1 MEIEM
6 FISALT
12 QLFQIS
18 HFPYLMAGVLLGL
31 TLGILPGLG
40 GTSGLAILLPF
51 VYTFEPSVALAM
63 MIGVLAPTTTS
74 DTFPAV
80 LLGIP
85 GTAGSQATV
94 MDGHPLAKKG
104 QASRA
109 LSAAFLS
116 SLVGGLFG
124 AMILSVAI
132 FFAKPLIMSFGFGE
146 QFLLIM
152 IELLMIGALTG
163 ANFLKGIASCIFGL
177 IIGTIGLA
185 HITGDPRYTFGTLYL
200 TDGFPLVVMGLGLFA
215 VPEIV
220 SLLQSKTTVAGG
232 GKLKTGWLLGMK
244 DAIKNWFLIIRCST
258 VGVLVGALPGLGGTV
273 VDWIAYSHAKQT
285 LKNPETLGTGD
296 IRGVIAPEAANNAKE
311 GGALIPTILFG
322 IPGSGNKVLLLGG
335 LILVGI
341 EPGIEMVTTQLDITY
356 LIIWS
361 LAVANIFGAGLCLFL
376 ARPMAQLTRVPFYIL
391 APILVVLIFFATFN
405 NGRDW
410 VDFAALMIFGAVGV
424 IFKTFGWSRP
434 ALLIGFFL
442 SPKIELLSYQV
453 SAAYGMSFLYRTGS
467 VILIVLAL
475 ATIFLLLRQKMFQ
488 QKGSDVLEKRTQT
501 LFSWLVA
508 IFPISMI
515 FQVMELD
522 LRASFYPIA
531 LSILLL
537 VLLFTIATLQTLRQI
552 PATERVVSDNTAL
565 RAISR
570 NIFESEGR
578 FLDQVRAFS
587 FIPIFLGLVF
597 LLGFPLAAVA
607 LINGFILLHN
617 RRSLFV
623 SSTLSIAILLIL
635 WTMSGVLTLQY
646 PAGLISEIIP
656 LPWWLGGIQ

>member
-1 MEIEM
+1 M
-6 FISALT
+6 FMSALT

-18 HFPYLMAGVLLGL
+18 HFPYLMAGVFLGL

-104 QASRA
+104 EASRA

-124 AMILSVAI
+124 AIILSVSI

-146 QFLLIM
+146 QFLLI
-152 IELLMIGALTG
+152 ILALLMIGALTG
-163 ANFLKGIASCIFGL
+163 ANFLKGLASCVIGL
-177 IIGTIGLA
+177 VIGTIGLA
-185 HITGDPRYTFGTLYL
+185 QITGDPRYTFGTLYL
-200 TDGFPLVVMGLGLFA
+200 VDGFSLVVMGLGLFA

-220 SLLQSKTTVAGG
+220 SLLQSKSTVAGG
-232 GKLKTGWLLGMK
+232 GKLEKGWLRGMR

-285 LKNPETLGTGD
+285 IKNPETLGTGD
-296 IRGVIAPEAANNAKE
+296 IRGVIAPESANNAKE

-335 LILVGI
+335 LVLVGI

-361 LAVANIFGAGLCLFL
+361 LAVANVVGAGLCLFL
-376 ARPMAQLTRVPFYIL
+376 ARPMAQLTRVPFFIL

-410 VDFAALMIFGAVGV
+410 IDFVALMFFGAVGV
-424 IFKTFGWSRP
+424 MFKTYGWSRP

-442 SPKIELLSYQV
+442 SSKIELLSYQV
-453 SAAYGMSFLYRTGS
+453 SAAYGLSFLYRTGS
-467 VILIVLAL
+467 IILIFLAL
-475 ATIFLLLRQKMFQ
+475 GTIFLLLRQKMTPDGRSTVEEAG
-488 QKGSDVLEKRTQT
+488 KQT
-501 LFSWLVA
+501 LFTCFLA
-508 IFPISMI
+508 LFPITMI
-515 FQVMELD
+515 LQVVALD
-522 LRASFYPIA
+522 FRASIYPIA
-531 LSILLL
+531 LSGVLLLLL
-537 VLLFTIATLQTLRQI
+537 VSIAGLQMVQQRPEMQRI
-552 PATERVVSDNTAL
+552 NDANMAL
-565 RAISR
+565 RTMSR
-570 NIFESEGR
+570 NIFENHGT
-578 FLDQVRAFS
+578 LYDQVLAFAM
-587 FIPIFLGLVF
+587 IPVFLVLVF
-597 LLGFPLAAVA
+597 LLGFPIAAVA
-607 LINGFILLHN
+607 LINGFILMHD
-617 RRSLFV
+617 RSKYLV
-623 SSTLSIAILLIL
+623 SIIVSAAVLIIL
-635 WTMSGVLTLQY
+635 WTLSGVLTLQY
-646 PAGLISEIIP
+646 PAGIIADFLP
-656 LPWWLGGIQ
+656 LPWWLGGR

>member
-1 MEIEM
+1 M
-6 FISALT
+6 FVSALA
-12 QLFQIS
+12 QLFQVS

-51 VYTFEPSVALAM
+51 VYTFEPGVALAM

-94 MDGHPLAKKG
+94 LDGHPLAKRG
-104 QASRA
+104 EASRA

-116 SLVGGLFG
+116 SLFGGLFG
-124 AMILSVAI
+124 AMILSISI

-146 QFLLIM
+146 QFLLI
-152 IELLMIGALTG
+152 ILALLMIGALTG
-163 ANFLKGIASCIFGL
+163 ANFLKGLASCVIGL
-177 IIGTIGLA
+177 VIGTIGLA
-185 HITGDPRYTFGTLYL
+185 QITGDPRYTFGTLYL

-220 SLLQSKTTVAGG
+220 SLLHSKSTVAGG
-232 GKLKTGWLLGMK
+232 GKLEKGWLRGMR
-244 DAIKNWFLIIRCST
+244 DAVSNWFLIIRCST

-273 VDWIAYSHAKQT
+273 VDRIAYSHAKQT
-285 LKNPETLGTGD
+285 IKDPKTLGTGD
-296 IRGVIAPEAANNAKE
+296 IRGVIAPESANNAKE

-376 ARPMAQLTRVPFYIL
+376 ARPMAQLTRLPFFIL

-410 VDFAALMIFGAVGV
+410 LDFVALMLFGAVGV
-424 IFKTFGWSRP
+424 VFKTFGWSRP

-442 SPKIELLSYQV
+442 SSKIELLSYQV
-453 SAAYGMSFLYRTGS
+453 SAAYGLSFLYRTGS
-467 VILIVLAL
+467 IILIVLAFG
-475 ATIFLLLRQKMFQ
+475 TIALLLRQKMSPVRRAAVTEQ
-488 QKGSDVLEKRTQT
+488 RKQA
-501 LFSWLVA
+501 LFTCLVA
-508 IFPISMI
+508 LLPISMI
-515 FQVMELD
+515 LQVVNLD
-522 LRASFYPIA
+522 FRASIYPIA
-531 LSILLL
+531 LSGALLAL
-537 VLLFTIATLQTLRQI
+537 VATIAVLQVMRQA
-552 PATERVVSDNTAL
+552 PAMDDIISRNAAL
-565 RAISR
+565 RVMSQ
-570 NIFESEGR
+570 NIFESEGTL
-578 FLDQVRAFS
+578 FDQLRAFTL
-587 FIPIFLGLVF
+587 IPVFLGLVF
-597 LLGFPLAAVA
+597 VLGFPIAAVA
-607 LINGFILLHN
+607 LINGFILLHD
-617 RRSLFV
+617 RSKYLISITV
-623 SSTLSIAILLIL
+623 SAAVLIIL
-635 WTMSGVLTLQY
+635 WTLSGVLTLQY
-646 PAGLISEIIP
+646 PAGIITDFIP
-656 LPWWLGGIQ
+656 LPWWLGGAH

>member
-1 MEIEM
+1 M
-6 FISALT
+6 FVSALA
-12 QLFQIS
+12 QLFQVS

-51 VYTFEPSVALAM
+51 VYTFEPGVALAM

-94 MDGHPLAKKG
+94 LDGHPLAKRG
-104 QASRA
+104 EASRA

-116 SLVGGLFG
+116 SLFGGLFG
-124 AMILSVAI
+124 AMILSISI

-146 QFLLIM
+146 QFLLI
-152 IELLMIGALTG
+152 ILALLMIGALTG
-163 ANFLKGIASCIFGL
+163 ANFLKGLASCVIGL
-177 IIGTIGLA
+177 VIGTIGLA
-185 HITGDPRYTFGTLYL
+185 QITGDPRYTFGTLYL

-220 SLLQSKTTVAGG
+220 SLLHSKSTVAGG
-232 GKLKTGWLLGMK
+232 GKLEKGWLRGMR
-244 DAIKNWFLIIRCST
+244 DAVSNWFLIIRCST

-285 LKNPETLGTGD
+285 IKDPKTLGTGD
-296 IRGVIAPEAANNAKE
+296 IRGVIAPESANNAKE

-376 ARPMAQLTRVPFYIL
+376 ARPMAQLTRLPFFIL

-410 VDFAALMIFGAVGV
+410 LDFVALMLFGAVGV
-424 IFKTFGWSRP
+424 VFKTFGWSRP

-442 SPKIELLSYQV
+442 SSKIELLSYQV
-453 SAAYGMSFLYRTGS
+453 SAAYGLSFLYRTGS
-467 VILIVLAL
+467 IILIVLAFG
-475 ATIFLLLRQKMFQ
+475 TIPLLLRQKMSPVRRAAVTEQ
-488 QKGSDVLEKRTQT
+488 RKQA
-501 LFSWLVA
+501 LFTCLVA
-508 IFPISMI
+508 LLPISMI
-515 FQVMELD
+515 LQVVNLD
-522 LRASFYPIA
+522 FRASIYPIA
-531 LSILLL
+531 LSGALLAL
-537 VLLFTIATLQTLRQI
+537 VATIAVLQVMRQA
-552 PATERVVSDNTAL
+552 PAMDDIISRNAAL
-565 RAISR
+565 RVMSQ
-570 NIFESEGR
+570 NIFESEGTL
-578 FLDQVRAFS
+578 FDQLRAFTL
-587 FIPIFLGLVF
+587 IPVFLGLVF
-597 LLGFPLAAVA
+597 VLGFPIAAVA
-607 LINGFILLHN
+607 LINGFILLHD
-617 RRSLFV
+617 RSKYLISITV
-623 SSTLSIAILLIL
+623 SAAVLIIL
-635 WTMSGVLTLQY
+635 WTLSGVLTLQY
-646 PAGLISEIIP
+646 PAGIITDFIP
-656 LPWWLGGIQ
+656 LPWWLGGAH

>member
-1 MEIEM
+1 M
-6 FISALT
+6 FVSALA
-12 QLFQIS
+12 QLFQVS

-51 VYTFEPSVALAM
+51 VYTFEPGVALAM

-94 MDGHPLAKKG
+94 LDGHPLAKRG
-104 QASRA
+104 EASRA

-116 SLVGGLFG
+116 SLFGGLFG
-124 AMILSVAI
+124 AMILSISI

-146 QFLLIM
+146 QFLLI
-152 IELLMIGALTG
+152 ILALLMIGALTG
-163 ANFLKGIASCIFGL
+163 ANFLKGLASCVIGL
-177 IIGTIGLA
+177 VIGTIGLA
-185 HITGDPRYTFGTLYL
+185 QITGDPRYTFGTLYL

-220 SLLQSKTTVAGG
+220 SLLHSKSTVAGG
-232 GKLKTGWLLGMK
+232 GKLAKGWLRGMRE
-244 DAIKNWFLIIRCST
+244 AVSNWFLIIRCST

-285 LKNPETLGTGD
+285 IKDPKTLGTGD
-296 IRGVIAPEAANNAKE
+296 IRGVIAPESANNAKE

-376 ARPMAQLTRVPFYIL
+376 ARPMAQLTRVPFFIL

-410 VDFAALMIFGAVGV
+410 LDFVALMLFGAVGV
-424 IFKTFGWSRP
+424 VFKTFGWSRP

-442 SPKIELLSYQV
+442 SSKIELLSYQV
-453 SAAYGMSFLYRTGS
+453 SAAYGLSFLYRTGS
-467 VILIVLAL
+467 IILIVLAL
-475 ATIFLLLRQKMFQ
+475 GTIALLLRQKMSPVRRAAVTEQ
-488 QKGSDVLEKRTQT
+488 RKQA
-501 LFSWLVA
+501 LFTCLVA
-508 IFPISMI
+508 LLPISMI
-515 FQVMELD
+515 LQVVNLD
-522 LRASFYPIA
+522 FRASIYPIA
-531 LSILLL
+531 LSGALLA
-537 VLLFTIATLQTLRQI
+537 LLATIAVLQVMRQA
-552 PATERVVSDNTAL
+552 PAMDDIISRNAAL
-565 RAISR
+565 RVMSQ
-570 NIFESEGR
+570 NIFESEGTL
-578 FLDQVRAFS
+578 FDQLRAFTL
-587 FIPIFLGLVF
+587 IPVFLGLVF
-597 LLGFPLAAVA
+597 VLGFPIAAVA
-607 LINGFILLHN
+607 LINGFILLHD
-617 RRSLFV
+617 RSKYLISITV
-623 SSTLSIAILLIL
+623 SAAVLIIL
-635 WTMSGVLTLQY
+635 WTLSGVLTLQY
-646 PAGLISEIIP
+646 PAGIIADFIP
-656 LPWWLGGIQ
+656 LPWWLGGAH

>member
-1 MEIEM
+1 M
-6 FISALT
+6 FFSALT

-18 HFPYLMAGVLLGL
+18 HLPYLLGGVLLGL

-94 MDGHPLAKKG
+94 LDGHPLAKRG
-104 QASRA
+104 EASRA

-124 AMILSVAI
+124 ALILSVSI

-146 QFLLIM
+146 QFLLI
-152 IELLMIGALTG
+152 ILALLMIGALTG
-163 ANFLKGIASCIFGL
+163 ANFFKGLASCLIGL

-185 HITGDPRYTFGTLYL
+185 QITGDQRYTFGTLYL
-200 TDGFPLVVMGLGLFA
+200 TEGFPLVVMGLGLFA

-220 SLLQSKTTVAGG
+220 SLLQSKSTVAGG
-232 GKLKTGWLLGMK
+232 GKLAEGWLRGMR
-244 DAIKNWFLIIRCST
+244 DVLRNWFLVIRCST
-258 VGVLVGALPGLGGTV
+258 AGVLVGALPGLGGTV

-285 LKNPETLGTGD
+285 VKNPETLGTGD
-296 IRGVIAPEAANNAKE
+296 IRGVIAPESANNAKE

-361 LAVANIFGAGLCLFL
+361 LAVANVFGAGLCLFL
-376 ARPMAQLTRVPFYIL
+376 ARPMAQLTRVPFYLL

-405 NGRDW
+405 NGREW
-410 VDFAALMIFGAVGV
+410 IDFLSLMLFGTVGV
-424 IFKTFGWSRP
+424 LFKTFGWSRP
-434 ALLIGFFL
+434 ALLIGYFL
-442 SPKIELLSYQV
+442 STKIELLSYQV
-453 SAAYGMSFLYRTGS
+453 SAAYGLSFLFRTGS
-467 VILIVLAL
+467 IILIVLAL
-475 ATIFLLLRQKMFQ
+475 GTIILLLRQK
-488 QKGSDVLEKRTQT
+488 SSRVRESVDLEQRNQL
-501 LFSWLVA
+501 LFTCLMA
-508 IFPISMI
+508 LFPITMI
-515 FQVMELD
+515 AQVASLD
-522 LRASFYPIA
+522 YRASIYPIA
-531 LSILLL
+531 LSG
-537 VLLFTIATLQTLRQI
+537 VLLALLAAIALLQLMRQV
-552 PATERVVSDNTAL
+552 PSMDNVISGNAAL
-565 RAISR
+565 RVMSR
-570 NIFESEGR
+570 NIFANEGR
-578 FLDQVRAFS
+578 LVAQLQALSILPVFLV
-587 FIPIFLGLVF
+587 LVY
-597 LLGFPLAAVA
+597 LLGFPLAAIA
-607 LINGFILLHN
+607 LINGFVLLHD
-617 RRSLFV
+617 RSKYIV
-623 SSTLSIAILLIL
+623 SITLSAVVMFVL
-635 WTMSGVLTLQY
+635 WTLSSILTLQY
-646 PAGLISEIIP
+646 PAGLIANVIP

>member
-1 MEIEM
+1 M
-6 FISALT
+6 FVSALT
-12 QLFQIS
+12 QLFQVS
-18 HFPYLMAGVLLGL
+18 HFPYLMFGVLLGL

-94 MDGHPLAKKG
+94 LDGHPLAKRG
-104 QASRA
+104 EASRA

-116 SLVGGLFG
+116 SLAGGLFG
-124 AMILSVAI
+124 AMILSISI

-146 QFLLIM
+146 QFLLI
-152 IELLMIGALTG
+152 ILALLMIGALTG
-163 ANFLKGIASCIFGL
+163 ANFLKGLASCMLGL
-177 IIGTIGLA
+177 VIGTIGLA
-185 HITGDPRYTFGTLYL
+185 QITGDPRYTFGTLYL

-215 VPEIV
+215 IPEIV
-220 SLLQSKTTVAGG
+220 GLLQSKSSVAGDG
-232 GKLKTGWLLGMK
+232 RLEKGWLQGMR
-244 DAIKNWFLIIRCST
+244 DAVSNWFLVIRCST

-285 LKNPETLGTGD
+285 IKNPDTLGTGD
-296 IRGVIAPEAANNAKE
+296 IRGVIAPESANNAKE

-335 LILVGI
+335 LVLVGI

-376 ARPMAQLTRVPFYIL
+376 ARPMAQLTRVPFFIL

-410 VDFAALMIFGAVGV
+410 SDFLALMLFGAVGV
-424 IFKTFGWSRP
+424 MFKTYGWSRP

-442 SPKIELLSYQV
+442 SSKIELLSYQV
-453 SAAYGMSFLYRTGS
+453 SVAYGLSFLYRTGS
-467 VILIVLAL
+467 IILIVMAL
-475 ATIFLLLRQKMFQ
+475 VTIFLLLRQKMIPN
-488 QKGSDVLEKRTQT
+488 GESNLEEVGKQIAFT
-501 LFSWLVA
+501 SLVA
-508 IFPISMI
+508 LFPFSMI
-515 FQVMELD
+515 LQVMSLD
-522 LRASFYPIA
+522 FRASIYPIA
-531 LSILLL
+531 LSGMLLL
-537 VLLFTIATLQTLRQI
+537 LLGVIACLQIIQQRPDMQSVIESNVVLRTMSQ
-552 PATERVVSDNTAL
+552 
-565 RAISR
+565 
-570 NIFESEGR
+570 NIFENHGALHE
-578 FLDQVRAFS
+578 QVRAFAM
-587 FIPIFLGLVF
+587 IPVFLGLVF
-597 LLGFPLAAVA
+597 LLGFPIAAVA
-607 LINGFILLHN
+607 LINGFILIHD
-617 RRSLFV
+617 RSKYLV
-623 SSTLSIAILLIL
+623 SIIVSAAVLIIL
-635 WTMSGVLTLQY
+635 WTLSGVLTLQY
-646 PAGLISEIIP
+646 PAGVIANFLP
-656 LPWWLGGIQ
+656 LPWWLGGAH

>member
-1 MEIEM
+1 M
-6 FISALT
+6 FVSALA
-12 QLFQIS
+12 QLFQVS

-51 VYTFEPSVALAM
+51 VYTFEPGVALAM

-94 MDGHPLAKKG
+94 LDGHPLAKRG
-104 QASRA
+104 EASRA

-116 SLVGGLFG
+116 SLFGGLFG
-124 AMILSVAI
+124 AMILSISI

-146 QFLLIM
+146 QFLLI
-152 IELLMIGALTG
+152 ILALLMIGALTG
-163 ANFLKGIASCIFGL
+163 ANFLKGLASCVIGL
-177 IIGTIGLA
+177 VIGTIGLA
-185 HITGDPRYTFGTLYL
+185 QITGDPRYTFGTLYL

-220 SLLQSKTTVAGG
+220 SLLHSKSTVAGG
-232 GKLKTGWLLGMK
+232 GKLEKGWLRGMR
-244 DAIKNWFLIIRCST
+244 DAVSNWFLIIRCST

-285 LKNPETLGTGD
+285 IKDPKTLGTGD
-296 IRGVIAPEAANNAKE
+296 IRGVIAPESANNAKE

-376 ARPMAQLTRVPFYIL
+376 ARPMAQLTRLPFFIL

-410 VDFAALMIFGAVGV
+410 LDFVALMLFGAVGV
-424 IFKTFGWSRP
+424 VFKTFGWSRP

-442 SPKIELLSYQV
+442 SSKIELLSYQV
-453 SAAYGMSFLYRTGS
+453 SAAYGLSFLYRTGS
-467 VILIVLAL
+467 IILIVLAFG
-475 ATIFLLLRQKMFQ
+475 TIALLLRQKMSPVRRAAVTEQ
-488 QKGSDVLEKRTQT
+488 RKQA
-501 LFSWLVA
+501 LFTCLVA
-508 IFPISMI
+508 LLPISMI
-515 FQVMELD
+515 LQVVNLD
-522 LRASFYPIA
+522 FRASIYPIA
-531 LSILLL
+531 LSGALLAL
-537 VLLFTIATLQTLRQI
+537 VATIAVLQVMRQA
-552 PATERVVSDNTAL
+552 PAMDDIISRNAAL
-565 RAISR
+565 RVMSQ
-570 NIFESEGR
+570 NIFESEGTL
-578 FLDQVRAFS
+578 FDQLRAFTL
-587 FIPIFLGLVF
+587 IPVFLGLVF
-597 LLGFPLAAVA
+597 VLGFPIAAVA
-607 LINGFILLHN
+607 LINGFILLHD
-617 RRSLFV
+617 RSKYLISITV
-623 SSTLSIAILLIL
+623 SAAVLIIL
-635 WTMSGVLTLQY
+635 WTLSGVLTLQY
-646 PAGLISEIIP
+646 PAGIITDFIP
-656 LPWWLGGIQ
+656 LPWWLGGAH

>member
-1 MEIEM
+1 M
-6 FISALT
+6 FVSALA
-12 QLFQIS
+12 QLFQVS

-51 VYTFEPSVALAM
+51 VYTFEPGVALAM

-94 MDGHPLAKKG
+94 LDGHPLAKRG
-104 QASRA
+104 EASRA

-116 SLVGGLFG
+116 SLFGGLFG
-124 AMILSVAI
+124 AMILSISI

-146 QFLLIM
+146 QFLLI
-152 IELLMIGALTG
+152 ILALLMIGALTG
-163 ANFLKGIASCIFGL
+163 ANFLKGLASCVIGL
-177 IIGTIGLA
+177 VIGTIGLA
-185 HITGDPRYTFGTLYL
+185 QITGDPRYTFGTLYL

-220 SLLQSKTTVAGG
+220 SLLHSKSTVAGG
-232 GKLKTGWLLGMK
+232 GKLEKGWLRGMR
-244 DAIKNWFLIIRCST
+244 DAVSNWFLIIRCST

-285 LKNPETLGTGD
+285 IKDPETLGTGD
-296 IRGVIAPEAANNAKE
+296 IRGVIAPESANNAKE

-376 ARPMAQLTRVPFYIL
+376 ARPMAQLTRLPFFIL

-410 VDFAALMIFGAVGV
+410 LDFVALMLFGAVGV
-424 IFKTFGWSRP
+424 VFKTFGWSRP

-442 SPKIELLSYQV
+442 SSKIELLSYQV
-453 SAAYGMSFLYRTGS
+453 SAAYGLSFLYRTGS
-467 VILIVLAL
+467 IILIVLAFG
-475 ATIFLLLRQKMFQ
+475 TIALLLRQKMSPVRRAAVTEQ
-488 QKGSDVLEKRTQT
+488 RKQA
-501 LFSWLVA
+501 LFTCLVA
-508 IFPISMI
+508 LLPISMI
-515 FQVMELD
+515 LQVVNLD
-522 LRASFYPIA
+522 FRASIYPIA
-531 LSILLL
+531 LSGALLAL
-537 VLLFTIATLQTLRQI
+537 VATIAVLQVMRQA
-552 PATERVVSDNTAL
+552 PAMDDIISRNAAL
-565 RAISR
+565 RVMSQ
-570 NIFESEGR
+570 NIFESEGTL
-578 FLDQVRAFS
+578 FDQLRAFTL
-587 FIPIFLGLVF
+587 IPVFLGLVF
-597 LLGFPLAAVA
+597 VLGFPIAAVA
-607 LINGFILLHN
+607 LINGFILLHD
-617 RRSLFV
+617 RSKYLISITV
-623 SSTLSIAILLIL
+623 SAAVLIIL
-635 WTMSGVLTLQY
+635 WTLSGVLTLQY
-646 PAGLISEIIP
+646 PAGIITDFIP
-656 LPWWLGGIQ
+656 LPWWLGGAH

>member
-1 MEIEM
+1 M
-6 FISALT
+6 FVSALA
-12 QLFQIS
+12 QLFQVS

-51 VYTFEPSVALAM
+51 VYTFEPGVALAM

-94 MDGHPLAKKG
+94 LDGHPLAKRG
-104 QASRA
+104 EASRA

-116 SLVGGLFG
+116 SLFGGLFG
-124 AMILSVAI
+124 AMILSISI

-146 QFLLIM
+146 QFLLI
-152 IELLMIGALTG
+152 ILALLMIGALTG
-163 ANFLKGIASCIFGL
+163 ANFLKGLASCVIGL
-177 IIGTIGLA
+177 VIGTIGLA
-185 HITGDPRYTFGTLYL
+185 QITGDPRYTFGTLYL

-220 SLLQSKTTVAGG
+220 SLLHSKSTVAGG
-232 GKLKTGWLLGMK
+232 GKLEKGWFRGMR
-244 DAIKNWFLIIRCST
+244 DAVSNWFLIIRCST

-285 LKNPETLGTGD
+285 IKDPKTLGTGD
-296 IRGVIAPEAANNAKE
+296 IRGVIAPESANNAKE

-376 ARPMAQLTRVPFYIL
+376 ARPMAQLTRVPFFIL

-410 VDFAALMIFGAVGV
+410 LDFVALMLFGAVGV
-424 IFKTFGWSRP
+424 VFKTFGWSRP

-442 SPKIELLSYQV
+442 SSKIELLSYQV
-453 SAAYGMSFLYRTGS
+453 SAAYGLSFLYRTGS
-467 VILIVLAL
+467 IILIVLAFG
-475 ATIFLLLRQKMFQ
+475 TIALLLRQKMSPVRRAAVTEQ
-488 QKGSDVLEKRTQT
+488 RKQA
-501 LFSWLVA
+501 LFTCLVA
-508 IFPISMI
+508 LLPISMI
-515 FQVMELD
+515 LQVVNLD
-522 LRASFYPIA
+522 FRASIYPIA
-531 LSILLL
+531 LSGALLA
-537 VLLFTIATLQTLRQI
+537 LLATIAVLQVMRQA
-552 PATERVVSDNTAL
+552 PAMDDIISRNAAL
-565 RAISR
+565 RVMSQ
-570 NIFESEGR
+570 NIFESEGTL
-578 FLDQVRAFS
+578 FDQLRAFTL
-587 FIPIFLGLVF
+587 IPVFLGLVF
-597 LLGFPLAAVA
+597 VLGFPIAAVA
-607 LINGFILLHN
+607 LINGFILLHD
-617 RRSLFV
+617 RSKYLISITV
-623 SSTLSIAILLIL
+623 SAAVLIIL
-635 WTMSGVLTLQY
+635 WTLSGVLTLQY
-646 PAGLISEIIP
+646 PAGIITDFIP
-656 LPWWLGGIQ
+656 LPWWLGGAH

>member
-1 MEIEM
+1 M
-6 FISALT
+6 FVSALA
-12 QLFQIS
+12 QLFQVS

-51 VYTFEPSVALAM
+51 VYTFEPGVALAM

-94 MDGHPLAKKG
+94 LDGHPLAKRG
-104 QASRA
+104 EASRA

-116 SLVGGLFG
+116 SLFGGLFG
-124 AMILSVAI
+124 AMILSISI

-146 QFLLIM
+146 QFLLI
-152 IELLMIGALTG
+152 ILALLMIGALTG
-163 ANFLKGIASCIFGL
+163 ANFLKGLASCVIGL
-177 IIGTIGLA
+177 VIGTIGLA
-185 HITGDPRYTFGTLYL
+185 QITGDPRYTFGTLYL

-220 SLLQSKTTVAGG
+220 SLLHSKSTVAGG
-232 GKLKTGWLLGMK
+232 GKLEKGWLRGMR
-244 DAIKNWFLIIRCST
+244 DAVSNWFLIIRCST

-285 LKNPETLGTGD
+285 IKDPKTLGTGD
-296 IRGVIAPEAANNAKE
+296 IRGVIAPESANNAKE

-376 ARPMAQLTRVPFYIL
+376 ARPMAQLTRLPFFIL

-410 VDFAALMIFGAVGV
+410 LDFVALMLFGAVGV
-424 IFKTFGWSRP
+424 VFKTFGWSRP

-442 SPKIELLSYQV
+442 SSKIELLSYQV
-453 SAAYGMSFLYRTGS
+453 SAAYGLSFLYRTGS
-467 VILIVLAL
+467 IILIVLAFG
-475 ATIFLLLRQKMFQ
+475 TIALLLRQKMSPVRRAAVTEQ
-488 QKGSDVLEKRTQT
+488 RKQA
-501 LFSWLVA
+501 LFTCLVA
-508 IFPISMI
+508 LLPISMI
-515 FQVMELD
+515 LQVVNLD
-522 LRASFYPIA
+522 FRASIYPIA
-531 LSILLL
+531 LSGALLAL
-537 VLLFTIATLQTLRQI
+537 VATIAVLQVMRQA
-552 PATERVVSDNTAL
+552 PAMDDIISRNAAL
-565 RAISR
+565 RVMSQ
-570 NIFESEGR
+570 NIFESEGTL
-578 FLDQVRAFS
+578 FDQLRAFTL
-587 FIPIFLGLVF
+587 IPVFLGLVF
-597 LLGFPLAAVA
+597 VLGFPIAAVA
-607 LINGFILLHN
+607 LINGFILLHD
-617 RRSLFV
+617 RSKYLISITV
-623 SSTLSIAILLIL
+623 SAAVLIIL
-635 WTMSGVLTLQY
+635 WTLSGVLTLQY
-646 PAGLISEIIP
+646 PAGIITDFIP
-656 LPWWLGGIQ
+656 LPWWLGGDH

>member
-1 MEIEM
+1 M
-6 FISALT
+6 FVSALA
-12 QLFQIS
+12 QLFQVS

-94 MDGHPLAKKG
+94 LDGHPLAKRG
-104 QASRA
+104 EASRA

-116 SLVGGLFG
+116 SLFGGLFG
-124 AMILSVAI
+124 AMILSISI

-146 QFLLIM
+146 QFLLI
-152 IELLMIGALTG
+152 ILALLMIGALTG
-163 ANFLKGIASCIFGL
+163 ANFLKGLASCVIGL
-177 IIGTIGLA
+177 VIGTIGLA
-185 HITGDPRYTFGTLYL
+185 QITGDPRYTFGTLYL

-220 SLLQSKTTVAGG
+220 SLLHSKSTVAGG
-232 GKLKTGWLLGMK
+232 GKLEKGWLRGMR
-244 DAIKNWFLIIRCST
+244 DAVSNWFLIIRCST

-285 LKNPETLGTGD
+285 IKDPKTLGTGD
-296 IRGVIAPEAANNAKE
+296 IRGVIAPESANNAKE

-376 ARPMAQLTRVPFYIL
+376 ARPMAQLTRVPFFIL

-410 VDFAALMIFGAVGV
+410 LDFVALMLFGTVGV
-424 IFKTFGWSRP
+424 VFKTFGWSRP

-442 SPKIELLSYQV
+442 SSKIELLSYQV
-453 SAAYGMSFLYRTGS
+453 SAAYGLSFLYRTGS
-467 VILIVLAL
+467 IILIVLAL
-475 ATIFLLLRQKMFQ
+475 GTIVLLLRQKMSPVRGAAVTEQ
-488 QKGSDVLEKRTQT
+488 RKQA
-501 LFSWLVA
+501 LFTCLVA
-508 IFPISMI
+508 LLPISMI
-515 FQVMELD
+515 LQVVNLD
-522 LRASFYPIA
+522 FRASTYPIA
-531 LSILLL
+531 LSGALLA
-537 VLLFTIATLQTLRQI
+537 LLATIAVLQVMRQAPSMDDI
-552 PATERVVSDNTAL
+552 ISRNAAL
-565 RAISR
+565 RVMSR
-570 NIFESEGR
+570 NIFEAEGTL
-578 FLDQVRAFS
+578 FDQLRAFTL
-587 FIPIFLGLVF
+587 IPVFLGLVF
-597 LLGFPLAAVA
+597 VLGFPIAAVA
-607 LINGFILLHN
+607 LINGFILLHD
-617 RRSLFV
+617 RSKYLISITV
-623 SSTLSIAILLIL
+623 SAAVLIIL
-635 WTMSGVLTLQY
+635 WTLSGVLTLQY
-646 PAGLISEIIP
+646 PAGIIADFIP
-656 LPWWLGGIQ
+656 LPWWLGGAH

>member
-1 MEIEM
+1 M
-6 FISALT
+6 FVSALA
-12 QLFQIS
+12 QLFQVS
-18 HFPYLMAGVLLGL
+18 HFPYLMAGVLVGL

-51 VYTFEPSVALAM
+51 VYTFEPGVALAM

-94 MDGHPLAKKG
+94 LDGHPLAKRG
-104 QASRA
+104 EASRA

-116 SLVGGLFG
+116 SLFGGLFG
-124 AMILSVAI
+124 AMILSISI

-146 QFLLIM
+146 QFLLI
-152 IELLMIGALTG
+152 ILALLMIGALTG
-163 ANFLKGIASCIFGL
+163 ANFLKGLASCVIGL
-177 IIGTIGLA
+177 VIGTIGLA
-185 HITGDPRYTFGTLYL
+185 QITGDPRYTFGTLYL

-220 SLLQSKTTVAGG
+220 SLLHSKSTVAGG
-232 GKLKTGWLLGMK
+232 GKLEKVWLRGMR
-244 DAIKNWFLIIRCST
+244 DAVSNWFLIIRCST

-285 LKNPETLGTGD
+285 IKDPKTLGTGD
-296 IRGVIAPEAANNAKE
+296 IRGVIAPESANNAKE

-376 ARPMAQLTRVPFYIL
+376 ARPMAQLTRVPFFIL

-410 VDFAALMIFGAVGV
+410 LDFVALMLFGAVGV
-424 IFKTFGWSRP
+424 VFKTFGWSRP

-442 SPKIELLSYQV
+442 SSKIELLSYQV
-453 SAAYGMSFLYRTGS
+453 SAAYGLSFLYRTGS
-467 VILIVLAL
+467 IILILLAFG
-475 ATIFLLLRQKMFQ
+475 TIALLLRQKMSPVRRAAVTEQ
-488 QKGSDVLEKRTQT
+488 RKQA
-501 LFSWLVA
+501 LFTCLVA
-508 IFPISMI
+508 LLPISMI
-515 FQVMELD
+515 LQVVNLD
-522 LRASFYPIA
+522 FRASIYPIA
-531 LSILLL
+531 LSGALLA
-537 VLLFTIATLQTLRQI
+537 LLATIAVLQVMRQA
-552 PATERVVSDNTAL
+552 PAMDDIISRNAAL
-565 RAISR
+565 RVMSQ
-570 NIFESEGR
+570 NIFESEGTL
-578 FLDQVRAFS
+578 FDQLRAFAL
-587 FIPIFLGLVF
+587 IPVFLGLVF
-597 LLGFPLAAVA
+597 VLGFPIAAVA
-607 LINGFILLHN
+607 LINGFILLHD
-617 RRSLFV
+617 RSKYLISITV
-623 SSTLSIAILLIL
+623 SAAVLIIL
-635 WTMSGVLTLQY
+635 WTLSGVLTLQY
-646 PAGLISEIIP
+646 PAGIIADFIP
-656 LPWWLGGIQ
+656 LPWWLGGAH

>member
-1 MEIEM
+1 M
-6 FISALT
+6 FVSALA
-12 QLFQIS
+12 QLFQVS
-18 HFPYLMAGVLLGL
+18 HFPYLMAGVLVGL

-51 VYTFEPSVALAM
+51 VYTFEPGVALAM

-94 MDGHPLAKKG
+94 LDGHPLAKRG
-104 QASRA
+104 EASRA

-116 SLVGGLFG
+116 SLFGGLFG
-124 AMILSVAI
+124 AMILSISI

-146 QFLLIM
+146 QFLLI
-152 IELLMIGALTG
+152 ILALLMIGALTG
-163 ANFLKGIASCIFGL
+163 ANFLKGLASCVIGL
-177 IIGTIGLA
+177 VIGTIGLA
-185 HITGDPRYTFGTLYL
+185 QITGDPRYTFGTLYL

-220 SLLQSKTTVAGG
+220 SLLHSKSTVAGG
-232 GKLKTGWLLGMK
+232 GKLEKVWLRGMR
-244 DAIKNWFLIIRCST
+244 DAVSNWFLIIRCST

-285 LKNPETLGTGD
+285 IKDPKTLGTGD
-296 IRGVIAPEAANNAKE
+296 IRGVIAPESANNAKE

-376 ARPMAQLTRVPFYIL
+376 ARPMAQLTRVPFFIL

-410 VDFAALMIFGAVGV
+410 LDFVALMLFGAVGV
-424 IFKTFGWSRP
+424 VFKTFGWSRP

-442 SPKIELLSYQV
+442 SSKIELLSYQV
-453 SAAYGMSFLYRTGS
+453 SAAYGLSFLYRTGS
-467 VILIVLAL
+467 IILIVLAFG
-475 ATIFLLLRQKMFQ
+475 TIALLLRQKMSPVRRAAVTEQ
-488 QKGSDVLEKRTQT
+488 RKQA
-501 LFSWLVA
+501 LFTCLVA
-508 IFPISMI
+508 LLPISMI
-515 FQVMELD
+515 LQVVNLD
-522 LRASFYPIA
+522 FRASIYPIA
-531 LSILLL
+531 LSGALLA
-537 VLLFTIATLQTLRQI
+537 LLATIAVLQVMRQA
-552 PATERVVSDNTAL
+552 PAMDDIISRNAAL
-565 RAISR
+565 RVMSQ
-570 NIFESEGR
+570 NIFESEGTL
-578 FLDQVRAFS
+578 FDQLRAFTL
-587 FIPIFLGLVF
+587 IPVFLGLVF
-597 LLGFPLAAVA
+597 VLGFPIAAVA
-607 LINGFILLHN
+607 LINGFILLHD
-617 RRSLFV
+617 RSKYLISITV
-623 SSTLSIAILLIL
+623 SAAVLIIL
-635 WTMSGVLTLQY
+635 WTLSGVLTLQY
-646 PAGLISEIIP
+646 PAGIIADFIP
-656 LPWWLGGIQ
+656 LPWWLGGAH